1 MRNAGKQ
8 TLSMTIH
15 LKKELREHFLGLRW
29 QIPTE
34 KKSALDKRI
43 CEALY
48 ELDEIQQAKYILA
61 YAPFRNEIDLYPLFD
76 MLCRDGKKL
85 AFPKCEKN
93 GIMNFFFCEPSSL
106 SKQAYG
112 ILEPT
117 DLSHKFCGEEE
128 NCVCILPCLAATRDG
143 YRLGYGG
150 GFYDR
155 FLEKHNV
162 KKITAVYSKFILN
175 EDSFVID
182 AFDIPADVII
192 TEEEVIRL

>member
-1 MRNAGKQ
+1 MQHAGQQ
-8 TLSMTIH
+8 TLNMTVYP
-15 LKKELREHFLGLRW
+15 KKELREHFLTLRG
-29 QIPTE
+29 QIPANE
-34 KKSALDKRI
+34 KSALDKRI
-43 CEALY
+43 CDALY
-48 ELDEIQQAKYILA
+48 ELDEIQKSKYILA

-76 MLCRDGKKL
+76 MLYRDGKKL

-175 EDSFVID
+175 EDRFVID